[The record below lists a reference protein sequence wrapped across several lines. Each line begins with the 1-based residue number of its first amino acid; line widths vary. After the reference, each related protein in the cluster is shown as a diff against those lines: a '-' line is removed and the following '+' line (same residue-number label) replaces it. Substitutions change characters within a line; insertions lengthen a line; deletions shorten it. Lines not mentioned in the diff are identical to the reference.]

1 MLSSILHNSELIR
14 KIVTVT
20 FNLIGMVSGFSWNI
34 GDLRDV
40 KVDLALRQDDE
51 PELLELLEALLTN
64 GWLCFRHIILQKL
77 KDLFKGVSNLCTTSM
92 CTSPFDM
99 LNQWLEIYAP
109 RPEWRQ

>member
-14 KIVTVT
+14 KIVAVT

-77 KDLFKGVSNLCTTSM
+77 KDLFKRVSNLCTTR
-92 CTSPFDM
+92 CAPFDM
-99 LNQWLEIYAP
+99 LNQWLEIHAP

>member
-1 MLSSILHNSELIR
+1 MLSSILYNSELIR
-14 KIVTVT
+14 KIVAVT

-51 PELLELLEALLTN
+51 PELLEALLTN

-92 CTSPFDM
+92 CTM